1 MKKYKFLMLLAI
13 LPIFASC
20 TTNPVGADAYRGKS
34 AEVIYCKGERSLQ
47 KKHYKDAISEFEA
60 FDALYPFD
68 CRAEQALLNLIF
80 AYYKANDYESA
91 IAATDRYIRL
101 YPMCEKAA
109 YVLFIRGVINM
120 EHNHSWIYNAFPCD
134 PAKRDLSNTQ
144 SAFADFAKLIQL
156 YPNSPYACDAQ
167 KRMMHIK
174 NLIARR
180 ELQTAEFYFSR
191 NAYVAAA
198 NRASYVVQH
207 LCGTC
212 EVPRAL
218 MIMVRSYRAL
228 GETEQANEALQVLR
242 LNYPG
247 AVKGL

>member
-1 MKKYKFLMLLAI
+1 MKNYKLTLMLAL
-13 LPIFASC
+13 LPLLASC
-20 TTNPVGADAYRGKS
+20 TTTPVGADAYKGKS
-34 AEVIYCKGERSLQ
+34 AETIFGKSERSLQ
-47 KKHYKDAISEFEA
+47 KKHYKDAVSELEA

-68 CRAEQALLNLIF
+68 PRAEQALLDLIF
-80 AYYKANDYESA
+80 AYYKANDFDSA
-91 IAATDRYIRL
+91 IAAADRYLRL

-109 YVLFIRGVINM
+109 YALWIRGVVNM

-134 PAKRDLSNTQ
+134 PAKRDLSTNQ

-167 KRMMHIK
+167 KRMIHIK
-174 NLIARR
+174 NLVARR
-180 ELQTAEFYFSR
+180 ELQVAEFYFAR

-207 LCGTC
+207 LCGSA

-218 MIMVRSYRAL
+218 IIMVRSYRAL
-228 GETEQANEALQVLR
+228 GETEQANEALEVLR
-242 LNYPG
+242 LNYPQ
-247 AVKGL
+247 ALKGL